1 MAASLCHLSTGYCVR
16 LASVATSSKFWGSH
30 LLKKSGSLYR
40 AKHTNRDSKIQLL
53 SRAMFKDASDLI
65 AVNPSKLHYGV
76 CVSDID
82 GDGKMEFF
90 VCGFGSENQVLKWTG
105 ERLVNIASGTPLE
118 DSERRAIGVAAGDLN
133 GDGAEEIYVLNTD
146 TFLGRK
152 KLTDRLFS
160 KSGGSWVDLFSLPMN
175 MDEANMC
182 AGRSVCSVDRMGTGR
197 YGFFV
202 ANYGGKMKLFEI
214 SESGFLEDRASEA
227 GLATYPTGGRALVS
241 LPLVSHHSMDIFAG
255 NEGGPNFLFCH
266 KGTETGQYAEC
277 AAAYGLTDSM
287 ENCRGIAVV
296 DIIGTESFGLACG
309 NWQGPH
315 RLFVP
320 SGPGPIGGAT
330 ALGFSDAESASGG
343 FKDVASAEM
352 AKPSPIRTV
361 IAADFD
367 NDGFEELFFN
377 NIGRNNTLF
386 RQCSAGCW
394 VEADIGDALETNGL
408 GTGAAVADIDNDGC
422 LELLIAHGETRPQ
435 PLSFFKPMKNSNSWM
450 RVMPLTKQGA
460 PARGA
465 SVRLTDETGRTQ
477 KRVIDA
483 GSGYLCC
490 MEPIAHFGLGQ
501 LHGPVDLRQYLPDIP
516 LKGLQVLISLK
527 DLRKRLQYASMSV
540 GIHKMIP
547 TQVSA
552 FSNQI
557 SSL

>member
-1 MAASLCHLSTGYCVR
+1 
-16 LASVATSSKFWGSH
+16 
-30 LLKKSGSLYR
+30 
-40 AKHTNRDSKIQLL
+40 
-53 SRAMFKDASDLI
+53 MFKDASHLI
-65 AVNPSKLHYGV
+65 TVNPSKLHYGV
-76 CVSDID
+76 CVADID

-105 ERLVNIASGTPLE
+105 QELVNIASGTPLE
-118 DSERRAIGVAAGDLN
+118 DPERRAIGVAAGDFD
-133 GDGAEEIYVLNTD
+133 GDGEEELYILNTD

-152 KLTDRLFS
+152 KVMDRLFS
-160 KSGGSWVDLFSLPMN
+160 KTGGSWVDLFSLPMN

-182 AGRSVCSVDRMGTGR
+182 AGRSVCCVDRTGSGR

-214 SESGFLEDRASEA
+214 SETGFVEDKASEA
-227 GLATYPTGGRALVS
+227 GLSIYPTGGRALVS
-241 LPLVSHHSMDIFAG
+241 LPLVSRHAMDIFAG

-266 KGTETGQYAEC
+266 KGRNSEEYVEC
-277 AAAYGLTDSM
+277 AGAYGLMDSM

-296 DIIGTESFGLACG
+296 DVNGTEEFGLACG

-320 SGPGPIGGAT
+320 SGAGPVGGAQ
-330 ALGFSDAESASGG
+330 ALGFLGAEAASGG
-343 FKDVASAEM
+343 FKDIAPAEM
-352 AKPSPIRTV
+352 ARPSAIRTV

-367 NDGFEELFFN
+367 NDGYEELFFN
-377 NIGRNNTLF
+377 NIGSSNRLF
-386 RQCSAGCW
+386 RQSSSGCW
-394 VEADIGDALETNGL
+394 VESDIGDALETNGL

-422 LELLIAHGETRPQ
+422 LEMLIAHGETRSQ
-435 PLSFFKPMKNSNSWM
+435 PLSFFKPVENTNSWM

-465 SVRLTDETGRTQ
+465 SVRITDETGRTQ

-501 LHGPVDLRQYLPDIP
+501 IRGPVDVRVMWPDGASVALQGVEP
-516 LKGLQVLISLK
+516 KQVLCLSHPH
-527 DLRKRLQYASMSV
+527 AV
-540 GIHKMIP
+540 AAV
-547 TQVSA
+547 TA
-552 FSNQI
+552 
-557 SSL
+557 

>member
-1 MAASLCHLSTGYCVR
+1 
-16 LASVATSSKFWGSH
+16 
-30 LLKKSGSLYR
+30 
-40 AKHTNRDSKIQLL
+40 
-53 SRAMFKDASDLI
+53 MFKDVSDLI

-82 GDGKMEFF
+82 SDGQMEFF
-90 VCGFGSENQVLKWTG
+90 VCGFGSENQVLKWKN
-105 ERLVNIASGTPLE
+105 EKLMNIAPGTLLE
-118 DSERRAIGVAAGDLN
+118 DPGRSAIGVAAGDLD
-133 GDGAEEIYVLNTD
+133 GDGEEEIYVLNTD

-160 KSGGSWVDLFSLPMN
+160 KSDGSWVDLFSLPIN

-182 AGRSVCSVDRMGTGR
+182 AGRSVCCVDRTGSGR

-202 ANYGGKMKLFEI
+202 ANYGGMMKLFEL
-214 SESGFLEDRASEA
+214 SETGFLEDKALEA
-227 GLATYPTGGRALVS
+227 GLITYPTGGRALLS
-241 LPLVSHHSMDIFAG
+241 LPLVSHHAMDIFAG
-255 NEGGPNFLFCH
+255 NEGGPNFLFVH
-266 KGTETGQYAEC
+266 SGKENGAYAEC
-277 AAAYGLTDSM
+277 AKAYGLMDSM
-287 ENCRGIAVV
+287 ENCRGIAVI
-296 DIIGTESFGLACG
+296 DIIDTGSFGLACG

-315 RLFVP
+315 RLFIP
-320 SGPGPIGGAT
+320 SGPGPIGGAK
-330 ALGFSDAESASGG
+330 ALGFPDAEPTLGG

-352 AKPSPIRTV
+352 ARPSPIRTV

-377 NIGRNNTLF
+377 NIGTNNRLF
-386 RQCSAGCW
+386 RQTSAGCW
-394 VEADIGDALETNGL
+394 IEADIGDALETNGL

-422 LELLIAHGETRPQ
+422 LELLVAHGETRPQ
-435 PLSFFKPMKNSNSWM
+435 PLSFFKPHENTNSWM

-501 LHGPVDLRQYLPDIP
+501 LRGPVDVSVCWPDGASLTLQGVEIRQCLRLSHP
-516 LKGLQVLISLK
+516 KAVAK
-527 DLRKRLQYASMSV
+527 
-540 GIHKMIP
+540 
-547 TQVSA
+547 VSA
-552 FSNQI
+552 
-557 SSL
+557 

>member
-1 MAASLCHLSTGYCVR
+1 MAASLCNLSSGYRVSLS
-16 LASVATSSKFWGSH
+16 LATKASRFWGRRIVE
-30 LLKKSGSLYR
+30 KSASLCFLR
-40 AKHTNRDSKIQLL
+40 QIERIQKIHIPP
-53 SRAMFKDASDLI
+53 RAMFKDVSNLI
-65 AVNPSKLHYGV
+65 NVNPSKLHYGV
-76 CVSDID
+76 CVADID

-90 VCGFGSENQVLKWTG
+90 VCGFGSENQVLKWTDG
-105 ERLVNIASGTPLE
+105 RLVDIASGTPLQ
-118 DSERRAIGVAAGDLN
+118 DPERRAIGVAAGDID
-133 GDGAEEIYVLNTD
+133 GDGEEEIYVLNTD

-152 KLTDRLFS
+152 KVTDRLFS
-160 KSGGSWVDLFSLPMN
+160 KTGGSWVDLFSLPMN

-182 AGRSVCSVDRMGTGR
+182 AGRSVCSVDRMGLGR

-202 ANYGGKMKLFEI
+202 ANYGGMMKLFEL
-214 SESGFLEDRASEA
+214 SETGFLEDKALEA
-227 GLATYPTGGRALVS
+227 GLSTYPTGGRALVS
-241 LPLVSHHSMDIFAG
+241 LPLISLHAMDIFAG
-255 NEGGPNFLFCH
+255 NEGGPNFLFCQ
-266 KGTETGQYAEC
+266 KGKKPGEYVESAG
-277 AAAYGLTDSM
+277 AYGLMDSM

-296 DIIGTESFGLACG
+296 DINDSEDFGLACG

-320 SGPGPIGGAT
+320 SGPGPIGGAK
-330 ALGFSDAESASGG
+330 AVGFSGADDAPGG
-343 FKDVASAEM
+343 FKDIASSKM

-377 NIGRNNTLF
+377 NIGTGNRLF
-386 RQCSAGCW
+386 RQISAGCW
-394 VEADIGDALETNGL
+394 VETDIGDALEMNGL

-435 PLSFFKPMKNSNSWM
+435 PLSFFKPVENGNSWM

-465 SVRLTDETGRTQ
+465 SVRITDETGRTQ

-501 LHGPVDLRQYLPDIP
+501 LRGPVDVRVMWPDGASVA
-516 LKGLQVLISLK
+516 LQGVETRQVLSLSHPH
-527 DLRKRLQYASMSV
+527 AV
-540 GIHKMIP
+540 A
-547 TQVSA
+547 TVST
-552 FSNQI
+552 
-557 SSL
+557 